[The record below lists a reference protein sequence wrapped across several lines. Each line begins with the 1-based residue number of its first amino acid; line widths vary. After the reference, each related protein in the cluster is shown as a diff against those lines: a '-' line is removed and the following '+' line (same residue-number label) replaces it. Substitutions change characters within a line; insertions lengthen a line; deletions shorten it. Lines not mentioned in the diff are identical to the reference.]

1 MGRKTHNREMESV
14 LAGAP
19 GVTQEPEREG
29 SAVSTQGLYSSWSF
43 WGHLPRGPEC
53 EQACEG
59 SEGVS
64 QGQLG
69 KQREKQAQR
78 G

>member
-1 MGRKTHNREMESV
+1 MESV

-19 GVTQEPEREG
+19 GVTKESERDG

-43 WGHLPRGPEC
+43 WGHLRRGPEC

-59 SEGVS
+59 SKGVS
-64 QGQLG
+64 QGTAG
-69 KQREKQAQR
+69 EAEEKSPE
-78 G
+78 GLK